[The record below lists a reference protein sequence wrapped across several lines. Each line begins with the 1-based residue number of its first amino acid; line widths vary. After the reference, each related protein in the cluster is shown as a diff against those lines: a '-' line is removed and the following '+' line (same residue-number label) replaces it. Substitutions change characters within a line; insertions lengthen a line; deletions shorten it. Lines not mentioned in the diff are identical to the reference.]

1 LKTGEGLQHLIAETE
16 AAIQT
21 AEEGIPEMQDA
32 ARQVEEHLALFTE
45 QHYLRQ
51 LTGEGPHSVAAAAA
65 QAKNLDMLR
74 WNCKAFM
81 KSLEMRSKIIEKG
94 QLVKYLGER
103 MQELIEVL
111 PMEEVGQDEI
121 RLAEGDFMK
130 LLASGDRIDAAER
143 GLAAVY
149 DEIAVTLK
157 QEKESRAYFLEGKDT
172 EKIQAELD
180 RCGMTNE
187 EIIKITEK
195 NVGRLRQKHMN
206 MRKEATRGLEHY

>member
-1 LKTGEGLQHLIAETE
+1 
-16 AAIQT
+16 
-21 AEEGIPEMQDA
+21 
-32 ARQVEEHLALFTE
+32 
-45 QHYLRQ
+45 
-51 LTGEGPHSVAAAAA
+51 
-65 QAKNLDMLR
+65 
-74 WNCKAFM
+74 
-81 KSLEMRSKIIEKG
+81 MRSKIIEKG
-94 QLVKYLGER
+94 QLVKYWGER

-111 PMEEVGQDEI
+111 PMEQVGPDEI

-172 EKIQAELD
+172 EEIRAELD
-180 RCGMTNE
+180 RCGMTDE
-187 EIIKITEK
+187 EIIKITEE